1 VAGAM
6 PANMAQLLTADEID
20 LMVQYLLTLKGGS

>member
-1 VAGAM
+1 M